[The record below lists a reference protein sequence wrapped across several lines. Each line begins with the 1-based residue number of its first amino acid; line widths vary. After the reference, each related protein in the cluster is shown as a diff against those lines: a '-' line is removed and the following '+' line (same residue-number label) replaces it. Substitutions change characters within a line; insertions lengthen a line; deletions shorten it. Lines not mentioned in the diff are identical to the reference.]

1 MFEQLSNAFSTGV
14 MPEQGHVRTA
24 CFHANHLNL
33 AANVLK
39 GYDMVHKLRLTLLC
53 LQINLYIKASTAIH

>member
-33 AANVLK
+33 AENVLRV
-39 GYDMVHKLRLTLLC
+39 MIWFT
-53 LQINLYIKASTAIH
+53 S